1 MKDKLKKW
9 FVMLKPY
16 KGILLFVFLL
26 FLFHFSWIII
36 FDGDGGD
43 RSEIILNIKES
54 LNIAVEGDIH
64 GDRMYFFGKD
74 ITPEW
79 FDSVDLWLTSVSA
92 WFIRLIP
99 DYRDV
104 IKNGIYLYF
113 PDGKNAIEIIW
124 GCTGI
129 KQMFIFSMIM
139 LFYWGPFLKK
149 LWYIPSGC
157 FILTI
162 YNVIRISMITIL
174 TRYHPEQFESLHNG
188 IFRYI
193 YYIIVFI
200 LWVIWAEFIDKNRHG
215 KRQNKNTS
223 A

>member
-1 MKDKLKKW
+1 MKDKLKKRL
-9 FVMLKPY
+9 VMLKPY

-26 FLFHFSWIII
+26 FLFHFSWKII
-36 FDGDGGD
+36 FDGDGGE
-43 RSEIILNIKES
+43 RSEIILNIRES
-54 LNIAVEGDIH
+54 LNIAVEGDIYE
-64 GDRMYFFGKD
+64 DRIYFLGKD

-79 FDSVDLWLTSVSA
+79 FDSVNLWLTSASA

-113 PDGKNAIEIIW
+113 PDGKNTIAIVW
-124 GCTGI
+124 SCTGI
-129 KQMFIFSMIM
+129 KQMSIFSLIM

-149 LWYIPSGC
+149 LWYIPLGC
-157 FILTI
+157 LILTI

-174 TRYHPEQFESLHNG
+174 TRYHPEQFDSLHNG
-188 IFRYI
+188 ISRYI
-193 YYIIVFI
+193 YYIIVFV

-215 KRQNKNTS
+215 KRQSKNTS